1 MADFQRPIDAVEAA
15 MPGSLEDL
23 IERTGFAAG
32 LILSLITRLRVEGKR
47 VNVTPDVVA
56 GTTIYGVET
65 VASVDSGS
73 GKE

>member
-1 MADFQRPIDAVEAA
+1 MPDEFQRPIDAVEAA

-23 IERTGFAAG
+23 REATGFGSG
-32 LILSLITRLRVEGKR
+32 LILSLITRLRVEGTR
-47 VNVTPDVVA
+47 VNAYVEA